1 MYQANTNHGK
11 IGDFYSGSVVKN
23 PPASVGDTG
32 SVPVQEGSRCL
43 GAAKLMCHSCWVLV
57 LQLLE
62 PVLHKRSP
70 HSEKPVHC
78 NEE

>member
-11 IGDFYSGSVVKN
+11 IGDFCSGSVVKN

-43 GAAKLMCHSCWVLV
+43 GAAKLMCHSC
-57 LQLLE
+57 
-62 PVLHKRSP
+62 
-70 HSEKPVHC
+70 
-78 NEE
+78 